1 MSIRVAICAKS
12 TQDENWWYSI
22 YQVNIC
28 PVVSFYC
35 VKLILCFCVVAM
47 LLMSQRL
54 GQTSHISW
62 DKLSE
67 FIISFINSFDKTK
80 LDGGVAD
87 YPEEIL
93 VAGGSSALIEFVIL
107 VYRFAIKIC
116 HGCNFWH
123 SLFSLVLN
131 LSCSVHLSHRSK
143 GAQSSALHIT
153 WYHNRVLRIIYEFSP
168 FLFRDGFYPSN
179 APVELWSRNPHTLS
193 GSTNHNII
201 FGDFCRHR
209 SKTWAAGQQDDMK

>member
-1 MSIRVAICAKS
+1 M
-12 TQDENWWYSI
+12 EE
-22 YQVNIC
+22 
-28 PVVSFYC
+28 
-35 VKLILCFCVVAM
+35 L
-47 LLMSQRL
+47 
-54 GQTSHISW
+54 QTTP
-62 DKLSE
+62 K
-67 FIISFINSFDKTK
+67 
-80 LDGGVAD
+80 
-87 YPEEIL
+87 EIL

-107 VYRFAIKIC
+107 VYRFAIKLC

-179 APVELWSRNPHTLS
+179 APVELWSRNQHTLS

-209 SKTWAAGQQDDMK
+209 SKTWAAGATGRHEIASTAKYSLNFCNLNSLLVSIMRHF

>member
-35 VKLILCFCVVAM
+35 VKLILCFCVVGM

-131 LSCSVHLSHRSK
+131 LSLQRP
-143 GAQSSALHIT
+143 LI
-153 WYHNRVLRIIYEFSP
+153 SP
-168 FLFRDGFYPSN
+168 FKGCAELCIAYHMISQPSFTN
-179 APVELWSRNPHTLS
+179 YIRIFPVFIS
-193 GSTNHNII
+193 GWILPVKCS
-201 FGDFCRHR
+201 CRV
-209 SKTWAAGQQDDMK
+209 MK